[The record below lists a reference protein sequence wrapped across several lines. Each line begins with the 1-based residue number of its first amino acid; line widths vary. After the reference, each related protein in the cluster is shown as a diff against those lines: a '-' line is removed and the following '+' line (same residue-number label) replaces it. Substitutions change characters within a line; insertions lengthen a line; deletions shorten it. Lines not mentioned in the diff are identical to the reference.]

1 MLNILPKP
9 KSLVYGYGTVGDDY
23 VVTLKPELPEEGY
36 RLILNEKGIEIQYS
50 TEKGKFYAAETLD
63 QIASQCET
71 LPCVTVEDEPKY
83 PYRGFMIDCA
93 RHFFTVEELKKQINV
108 MAELKLNKFH
118 WHLTDDQGWRLE
130 IKKYPLLTEK
140 GSVRSSTRGD
150 NKEIKGFYT
159 AAEVKE
165 IVNFCADRFIEV
177 IPEIDMPGHFTAAIA
192 SYPDLSCHGKPM
204 KVSER
209 FGIHKDIACA
219 GKDETI
225 NFCKDVLSEVAE
237 LFPSEYV
244 HLGGD
249 EAPKLNWYE
258 CNDCRKRMEKH
269 SLADEKALQ
278 GWFTNEMV
286 AHLASLGKK
295 AVVWN
300 DGASVNL
307 DKTAVMQYW
316 KQSSSTNKEL
326 LVEAGRGRQMI
337 FSPFFYFYFDYPHGM
352 TPLKKTF
359 NYKVP
364 SEIEKNVKGLEG
376 TLWTEYVPD
385 VNKLE
390 LMAYPRLFAL
400 ADKAWAYDDDYTDFL
415 VRLDVFA
422 EFITDK
428 FPIAVTV
435 KPNPSFLKGK
445 KDTLLFFLNILDR
458 DTIKVA
464 RELRIDKR
472 IAAKRRRKG

>member
-9 KSLVYGYGTVGDDY
+9 KSIVYGYGTVGDEY
-23 VVTLKPELPEEGY
+23 VVTLDKELPEEGY

-50 TEKGKFYAAETLD
+50 SDKGKFYAAATLD
-63 QIASQCET
+63 QIAAQCET
-71 LPCVTVEDEPKY
+71 LPCVTVEDAPKY

-118 WHLTDDQGWRLE
+118 WHLTDDQGWRIE
-130 IKKYPLLTEK
+130 IKKYPLLTEI
-140 GSVRSSTRGD
+140 GSVRLSTRGD
-150 NKEIKGFYT
+150 GREVKGFYT
-159 AAEVKE
+159 AEDIKDVVE
-165 IVNFCADRFIEV
+165 FCAERFIEV
-177 IPEIDMPGHFTAAIA
+177 IPEIDMPGHFTSAIA
-192 SYPDLSCHGKPM
+192 SYPELSCHGRQL

-209 FGIHKDIACA
+209 FGIHRDIACA
-219 GKDETI
+219 GKDETV
-225 NFCKDVLSEVAE
+225 NFCKDVLGEVAS

-258 CNDCRKRMEKH
+258 CEHCRKRLEEH
-269 SLADEKALQ
+269 SLADEKELQ
-278 GWFTNEMV
+278 GWFTNEMI

-307 DKTAVMQYW
+307 DKNAAVQYW
-316 KQSSSTNKEL
+316 KQSSALDKEL
-326 LVEAGRGRQMI
+326 VKEAKKGREVI
-337 FSPFFYFYFDYPHGM
+337 LSPFFYFYFDYPHGM

-359 NYKVP
+359 DYKIP
-364 SEIEKNVKGLEG
+364 SEIENNVKGLEG
-376 TLWTEYVPD
+376 TLWTEYVSD
-385 VNKLE
+385 VRRLE

-400 ADKAWAYDDDYTDFL
+400 ADKAWSGEGDYTDFL

-428 FPIAVTV
+428 FPVAVTV

-445 KDTLLFFLNILDR
+445 KDVLMFFLNILDR
-458 DTIKVA
+458 NTLRVA
-464 RELRIDKR
+464 RELRKDKR
-472 IAAKRRRKG
+472 IASKRKRKR

>member
-9 KSLVYGYGTVGDDY
+9 KSIVYGYGTVGDEY
-23 VVTLKPELPEEGY
+23 VVTLDKELPEEGY
-36 RLILNEKGIEIQYS
+36 RLILNEKGIEIRYS
-50 TEKGKFYAAETLD
+50 SDKGKFYAAATLD
-63 QIASQCET
+63 QIAAQCEV
-71 LPCVTVEDEPKY
+71 LPCVTIEDEPKY

-108 MAELKLNKFH
+108 MAELKLNRFH

-130 IKKYPLLTEK
+130 IKKYPFLTEK

-150 NKEIKGFYT
+150 GKEVSGFYT
-159 AAEVKE
+159 AEDIKD
-165 IVNFCADRFIEV
+165 IVDFCAERFIEV
-177 IPEIDMPGHFTAAIA
+177 IPEVDMPGHFTAAISA
-192 SYPDLSCHGKPM
+192 YPHLSCHGKPL

-209 FGIHKDIACA
+209 FGIHRDIACA

-225 NFCKDVLSEVAE
+225 NFCKDVLTEVAE
-237 LFPSEYV
+237 LFPSQYV

-258 CNDCRKRMEKH
+258 CEDCRKRIEKH
-269 SLADEKALQ
+269 SLADEKELQ
-278 GWFTNEMV
+278 GWFTNEMI

-300 DGASVNL
+300 DGASENL
-307 DKTAVMQYW
+307 DKSALIQYW
-316 KQSSSTNKEL
+316 KQSSALDKEL
-326 LVEAGRGRQMI
+326 ARETEKGREI
-337 FSPFFYFYFDYPHGM
+337 ILSPFFYFYLDYPHGM

-359 NYKVP
+359 NYKCP
-364 SEIEKNVKGLEG
+364 FPEKAVKGLEG

-385 VNKLE
+385 VKKLE
-390 LMAYPRLFAL
+390 FMAYPRLFAL
-400 ADKAWAYDDDYTDFL
+400 ADRAWAEENDYTDFL

-422 EFITDK
+422 KFIVSK
-428 FPIAVTV
+428 FPIAVTL

-445 KDTLLFFLNILDR
+445 KETLAFFFNILDK
-458 DTIKVA
+458 DTLRVA
-464 RELRIDKR
+464 RELGKDKR
-472 IAAKRRRKG
+472 IAKRKRKS